1 MTDSTEENMKK
12 KFLALTLAL
21 LMLLPLFASC
31 KNDEVPKDGVVDKNQ
46 VDSGYETTEYV
57 KDKFKDINYNGYE
70 FRILAIT
77 PGEHWQAFINENST
91 EIWYEEDSADT
102 LQHAVFTRNLLTEE
116 LLSVKIKPLWGG
128 IYTEVRDKTKTLVNA
143 GGDEMDMVH
152 NSHMLILAQAME
164 NYFLNLYDLKPLD
177 VKSEWWDQAYVDTF
191 TYRKNQLYT
200 ITGDYLTLDDYSTAV
215 MFYNKNV
222 VENLG
227 LEDPADLVDAG
238 TWTID
243 NMMEMARKATFDS
256 SGDGK
261 MDENDNWGL
270 LDNGHALIHFIEGCD
285 IRMTEL
291 DGDGVPQVT
300 VDQEQFI
307 NTVQLVWEKV
317 STSPYTLEKT
327 NDEDLVIIKDDRG
340 LFYHEVLGALF
351 NFRDMEGDF
360 SLLPCPKMN
369 EEQERYTSIADGIWC
384 TALAVPITVRD
395 PEKTATIM
403 EVLGGMSTDTVEK
416 ALYEIVLG
424 PQLFREPRT
433 VDMLKYCLDARS
445 YDWSKNVSWANPLTS
460 ALINQGQNKS
470 FTFTS
475 TLKSN
480 IKIIKAQLKYFVQLL
495 PKQ

>member
-1 MTDSTEENMKK
+1 MKK

-31 KNDEVPKDGVVDKNQ
+31 KKDETPNDKVPDSTQ
-46 VDSGYETTEYV
+46 VDSGNETTEYV
-57 KDKFKDINYNGYE
+57 KDKFGDVDYGGYE

-91 EIWYEEDSADT
+91 EIWYEEDSADA
-102 LQHAVFTRNLLTEE
+102 LQHAVFTRNLLTED
-116 LLSVKIKPLWGG
+116 LLGVTIKPLWGG
-128 IYTEVRDKTKTLVNA
+128 IYTEVRDRTKTLVRA
-143 GGDEMDMVH
+143 GGDDMDMVH
-152 NSHMLILAQAME
+152 NSHMLLLAQAMD
-164 NYFLNLYDLKPLD
+164 NFFLNLYDLEPLD

-200 ITGDYLTLDDYSTAV
+200 ITGDYLTLDDYSTSV

-222 VENLG
+222 VENLS

-243 NMMEMARKATFDS
+243 NMMEMARKATAES
-256 SGDGK
+256 SGDGI
-261 MDENDNWGL
+261 MDEKDNWGL

-291 DGDGVPQVT
+291 DADGVPQVT

-307 NTVQLVWEKV
+307 NTVQYVWEKI
-317 STSPYTLEKT
+317 SISPYTLELP
-327 NDEDLVIIKDDRG
+327 NDDDLVIIKDDRA

-360 SLLPCPKMN
+360 SLLPVPKMS
-369 EEQERYTSIADGIWC
+369 EDQERYTSIADGIWC
-384 TALAVPITVRD
+384 TALAVPNTVSNPVR
-395 PEKTATIM
+395 TATIM

-433 VDMLKYCLDARS
+433 VDMLKYCLEARS
-445 YDWSKNVSWANPLTS
+445 YDWSKNISWANPLTS
-460 ALINQGQNKS
+460 ALIAQDANKS

-480 IKIIKAQLKYFVQLL
+480 IKVIKAQLKYFTQLL
-495 PKQ
+495 PKN